1 MGGWRI
7 APEYPPLPT
16 PSSLP
21 FHASAGG
28 IQTSNLMSESLVGRA
43 VASTRQNAGSVIVV
57 PVPLGGVKGP
67 AGTAAAD
74 LIVTVG
80 IVRAARLAHAVP
92 PVAAPLA
99 DVTTSATVGISARTR
114 PASRRRVI
122 ARASVGRDY
131 TQQARIICARRRIC
145 SSGHRVF

>member
-1 MGGWRI
+1 
-7 APEYPPLPT
+7 
-16 PSSLP
+16 
-21 FHASAGG
+21 
-28 IQTSNLMSESLVGRA
+28 MSESLVGRT
-43 VASTRQNAGSVIVV
+43 VASTRQNAGSVIVG

-67 AGTAAAD
+67 AGTAAAAD

-92 PVAAPLA
+92 PFAAPLA